1 MPRRRLLLLAP
12 IALSAVGCVPQEKYD
27 DLLNAYRA
35 EERQGVQ
42 SQAELEAMR
51 QNESML
57 RGQLQ
62 KAVTDLDR
70 AMSQL
75 EDQNG
80 EISQLRDDF
89 EAMLET
95 VSGLDT
101 GPLPADLNAAL
112 VRLASQNDLLEFDER
127 TGMLRF
133 SSDLTFDLGS
143 TTLNPAAKQAIGAL
157 ASILE
162 SEDALA
168 FEIRVVG
175 HTDNMPISRP
185 ETRAKHPTNMHLS
198 THRAI
203 SVRDALVKDGIAA
216 NRVQVAGYGEF
227 RPVAENGKRGS
238 ATNRRVEIFLTP
250 MPAIIEVVESTESA
264 SGESSSDPGPST
276 TDSEPLK

>member
-35 EERQGVQ
+35 EERQVVQ
-42 SQAELEAMR
+42 SQAELDAMR

-95 VSGLDT
+95 VSGLD
-101 GPLPADLNAAL
+101 A
-112 VRLASQNDLLEFDER
+112 
-127 TGMLRF
+127 
-133 SSDLTFDLGS
+133 
-143 TTLNPAAKQAIGAL
+143 AAKDPT
-157 ASILE
+157 S
-162 SEDALA
+162 DAA
-168 FEIRVVG
+168 
-175 HTDNMPISRP
+175 MQQQQ
-185 ETRAKHPTNMHLS
+185 
-198 THRAI
+198 
-203 SVRDALVKDGIAA
+203 VK
-216 NRVQVAGYGEF
+216 
-227 RPVAENGKRGS
+227 
-238 ATNRRVEIFLTP
+238 
-250 MPAIIEVVESTESA
+250 
-264 SGESSSDPGPST
+264 
-276 TDSEPLK
+276 

>member
-42 SQAELEAMR
+42 SQAELEAMK

-70 AMSQL
+70 AMGQL

-80 EISQLRDDF
+80 EIAQLRGDF

-112 VRLASQNDLLEFDER
+112 VRLASQNELLEFDER

-162 SEDALA
+162 TEDALA

-185 ETRAKHPTNMHLS
+185 ETRAKHPTNMQLS

-250 MPAIIEVVESTESA
+250 MPAVVEVVEAVETT
-264 SGESSSDPGPST
+264 SGEPGENAGGSAAV
-276 TDSEPLK
+276 SEPLK